1 MSVPRPLKEM
11 SATEIKAALANDAGN
26 PTETQLSAIEDFIDE
41 IGGIENALL
50 AVELLS
56 DLEEAA

>member
-1 MSVPRPLKEM
+1 MSVTRPLKKM
-11 SATEIKAALANDAGN
+11 SVIEIKAALANDAGN
-26 PTETQLSAIEDFIDE
+26 PTEAQLSAIEDFIDE